1 MSTRLLLDD
10 ISLQTHHVDS
20 TLIRRGNDRF
30 HVVSTWNPRG
40 VFVGLPPYWF
50 AVWLIDDGKL
60 ISDCWLMNNN
70 KHELSHIAI
79 VKMHSICLFS
89 IVFGSLVVC
98 VWYVNALCFLS
109 FWKNVISFPFF
120 WMQYL
125 HSEGTMKRLWL
136 FDLFE
141 IKIWKGSKC
150 QILFKFP

>member
-1 MSTRLLLDD
+1 MWNDYYVFLIASLVSTRLLLDD

-50 AVWLIDDGKL
+50 AIWLIDDGKL
-60 ISDCWLMNNN
+60 ISDCWLMNSN

-79 VKMHSICLFS
+79 VKIHSICLFS

-98 VWYVNALCFLS
+98 VWYVNVLCFLS

-120 WMQYL
+120 WM
-125 HSEGTMKRLWL
+125 
-136 FDLFE
+136 
-141 IKIWKGSKC
+141 
-150 QILFKFP
+150 